1 MIKKIIKKGLKI
13 ATAES
18 CTGGLLAA
26 RITSEA
32 GASACF
38 DMGLITYSNQSKI
51 QMLGVKEQTLHR
63 YGAVSSQ
70 TALEMS
76 EGIKKLSGADIGI
89 SVTGI
94 AGPGGGTDEKPVGLV
109 YISLCADNLHKYQKL
124 QLDGDRNEIRNK
136 AVQKIIDMLEEYI
149 KSR

>member
-1 MIKKIIKKGLKI
+1 MIKKLIEKNKTI

-18 CTGGLLAA
+18 CTGGMIAA

-38 DMGLITYSNQSKI
+38 PMGVVTYSNESKM
-51 QMLGVKEQTLHR
+51 QLLGVKEQTLKEH
-63 YGAVSSQ
+63 GAVSYQ

-76 EGIKKLSGADIGI
+76 EGIRKLSGADIGL

-94 AGPGGGTDEKPVGLV
+94 AGPGGGTAQKPVGLV
-109 YISLCADNLHKYQKL
+109 YLSLCAENRHEYKELH
-124 QLDGDRNEIRNK
+124 LDGDRDSIRTQTVEI
-136 AVQKIIDMLEEYI
+136 ALEMIQTYLEN
-149 KSR
+149 S

>member
-109 YISLCADNLHKYQKL
+109 YIAVALC
-124 QLDGDRNEIRNK
+124 
-136 AVQKIIDMLEEYI
+136 
-149 KSR
+149 